1 MTAREVYE
9 ISLALIDEVENDG
22 SVDAE
27 YTKSYAGRAPRI
39 IDALQR
45 ELAFYE
51 GTALTGSIDELDDAL
66 EISDD
71 TAERIMPYGLAANFA
86 LSDKNTDMYAEY
98 SALYRSLLRT
108 IRTEESAIADEY
120 DVLDGMS

>member
-9 ISLALIDEVENDG
+9 MALALIDEVENDG
-22 SVDAE
+22 SINASHTE
-27 YTKSYAGRAPRI
+27 SYQGRAPRI

-51 GTALTGSIDELDDAL
+51 GAPLTDVIEELDDAL

-71 TAERIMPYGLAANFA
+71 TAERILPYGLAANFA
-86 LSDKNTDMYAEY
+86 LADKNTDMYAEY

-108 IRTEESAIADEY
+108 VRLDEADIDDDY
-120 DVLDGMS
+120 DILDGMR